1 MNKKKNP
8 KKSEFVLFEDLNN
21 QLSHQNTKETI
32 NSYFQHDLEK
42 MEEIY
47 KLRENN
53 NLYIINQQKSKI
65 QDFEEKFKQF
75 VTKLFESSFNKSN
88 SN

>member
-1 MNKKKNP
+1 MNKKKYP
-8 KKSEFVLFEDLNN
+8 KKSEIVLFDDVNN
-21 QLSHQNTKETI
+21 QLSPQNTKETI
-32 NSYFQHDLEK
+32 NSYFQNFLEK
-42 MEEIY
+42 MEEIF

-53 NLYIINQQKSKI
+53 NLSIISQQKLKI

-88 SN
+88 

>member
-47 KLRENN
+47 KLREKN